1 MGNTASGAGAYKIKL
16 IPENRIGGGQ
26 YADVYKVQK
35 KDTKQ
40 LYAAKFLKVPIKYIN
55 SLEKL
60 GYDRELQILK
70 ETNHPFVIKY
80 QDEFM
85 YQGAEGK

>member
-1 MGNTASGAGAYKIKL
+1 MGNTSSGVGAYKIKL
-16 IPENRIGGGQ
+16 TSENRLGGGE
-26 YADVYKVQK
+26 YAEVYKVQK

-40 LYAAKFLKVPIKYIN
+40 FYVAKFLKVPLKYIN

-85 YQGAEGK
+85 Y

>member
-1 MGNTASGAGAYKIKL
+1 MGNTASGIGAYKIKL

-26 YADVYKVQK
+26 YADVYKIYK
-35 KDTKQ
+35 KDSKQ
-40 LYAAKFLKVPIKYIN
+40 IYAAKFLKVPLTFVN

-70 ETNHPFVIKY
+70 ETSHPFVIKY
-80 QDEFM
+80 
-85 YQGAEGK
+85 

>member
-1 MGNTASGAGAYKIKL
+1 MGNKAAGAGAYTIDR
-16 IPENRIGGGQ
+16 ISENRIGGGQ

-40 LYAAKFLKVPIKYIN
+40 FYAAKFLKVPLVYIN

-70 ETNHPFVIKY
+70 EVDHPFVIKY
-80 QDEFM
+80 QDEFI
-85 YQGAEGK
+85 YQVSEG